1 MSFLHGLNVFLSSTP
16 SAVTEVNKLVSAVDF
31 DIMVTILVAVLTAI
45 AAPVV
50 TVKAINFG
58 WRKLMGAF
66 GKF

>member
-1 MSFLHGLNVFLSSTP
+1 MFLTAN
-16 SAVTEVNKLVSAVDF
+16 AVTQVNELINSVDF
-31 DIMVTILVAVLTAI
+31 SQMVTILVAVLTAI

>member
-1 MSFLHGLNVFLSSTP
+1 MFLAASTTP
-16 SAVTEVNKLVSAVDF
+16 AAVTQVNSLISSVDF
-31 DIMVTILVAVLTAI
+31 SQMVTILVAVLTAI

>member
-1 MSFLHGLNVFLSSTP
+1 MFLTSVPSTP
-16 SAVTEVNKLVSAVDF
+16 QAVTQINSLIASVDF
-31 DIMVTILVAVLTAI
+31 SQMVTILVAVLTAI

>member
-1 MSFLHGLNVFLSSTP
+1 MSYLHGLNVFLSSTP

-31 DIMVTILVAVLTAI
+31 NIMVTILVAVLTAI
-45 AAPVV
+45 AAPVF
-50 TVKAINFG
+50 TVKAINCG

>member
-1 MSFLHGLNVFLSSTP
+1 MFLTAN
-16 SAVTEVNKLVSAVDF
+16 AVTQVNELISSVDF
-31 DIMVTILVAVLTAI
+31 SQMVTILVAVLTAI

>member
-1 MSFLHGLNVFLSSTP
+1 MNGLWFNFLSS
-16 SAVTEVNKLVSAVDF
+16 SATSEVNKLISAVDF
-31 DIMVTILVAVLTAI
+31 SEMVTILIAVLTAI

-66 GKF
+66 SKF

>member
-1 MSFLHGLNVFLSSTP
+1 MFLSSTP
-16 SAVTEVNKLVSAVDF
+16 QAVTQINSLIASVDF
-31 DIMVTILVAVLTAI
+31 SQMVTILVAVLTAI

>member
-1 MSFLHGLNVFLSSTP
+1 MFLTAN
-16 SAVTEVNKLVSAVDF
+16 AVTQVNELINSVDF
-31 DIMVTILVAVLTAI
+31 SQMVTILVAVLTAI

-50 TVKAINFG
+50 TVKSINFG